1 MPEPTKIAMRKD
13 FTLPSKY
20 LFKQGIEPWKPK
32 AVKKTGLAEIN
43 KALSIADRGYVLE
56 TGKVVLSGGPELAA
70 RLEQEGYA
78 KIAEELGYEY
88 HEEA

>member
-1 MPEPTKIAMRKD
+1 MNYITPDVVHVMME
-13 FTLPSKY
+13 
-20 LFKQGIEPWKPK
+20 
-32 AVKKTGLAEIN
+32 
-43 KALSIADRGYVLE
+43 
-56 TGKVVLSGGPELAA
+56 GKVVLSGGPELAA

>member
-1 MPEPTKIAMRKD
+1 M
-13 FTLPSKY
+13 
-20 LFKQGIEPWKPK
+20 IEQN
-32 AVKKTGLAEIN
+32 AN